1 MIHSQVGHS
10 AESSESSR
18 SGHVSADIPADLL
31 RVALNMQLA
40 REERS
45 RFFERELFGE
55 AGWDILLAVY
65 IAHGRGYRMKV
76 SDACF
81 EARVPGTTALRWLE
95 HVVQA
100 GLVRRVENSFDRRSS
115 LVSITEQ
122 GVAKLNQYRGEVKG
136 ILSRR

>member
-1 MIHSQVGHS
+1 
-10 AESSESSR
+10 
-18 SGHVSADIPADLL
+18 VSADIPADLL

-40 REERS
+40 REERT
-45 RFFERELFGE
+45 RFFERDLFGE

-95 HVVQA
+95 HVVRT

-115 LVSITEQ
+115 LVSITDQ
-122 GVAKLNQYRGEVKG
+122 GIAQLNKYLSEVKA